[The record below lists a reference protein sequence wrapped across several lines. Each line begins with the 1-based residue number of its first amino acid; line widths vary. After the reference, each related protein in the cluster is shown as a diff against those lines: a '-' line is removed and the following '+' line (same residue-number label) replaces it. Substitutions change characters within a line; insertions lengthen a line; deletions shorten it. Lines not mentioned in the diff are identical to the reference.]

1 MKFGIAFANIGSFV
15 EPDEAVGLAQA
26 AEAAGF
32 ESIWTVDHVVVPA
45 GYQSRYPYDPSGKLP
60 SGEGTVFPD
69 PLIWLAYVA
78 ARTSTLR
85 LGTGILIVPQR
96 NPLVLAKEL
105 ATLDHLS
112 GGRMI
117 LGAGIGWLEEE
128 FMALGVP
135 FAGRGQRTEEA
146 IAAMRALWSQEE
158 ASFESGTTTF
168 RNCYLRPQP
177 LGGTIPVHVGG
188 HSKAAA
194 QRAGRI
200 GDGFVPFGVSRK
212 KLVSLMDVMR
222 HSAEE
227 AGRDP
232 DSIET
237 TVQCNVVTGEE
248 AVAEVTSLQ
257 RLGATRVIV
266 PAAMFKVDLVESLK
280 RYGAD
285 VIGRV

>member
-1 MKFGIAFANIGSFV
+1 
-15 EPDEAVGLAQA
+15 
-26 AEAAGF
+26 
-32 ESIWTVDHVVVPA
+32 
-45 GYQSRYPYDPSGKLP
+45 
-60 SGEGTVFPD
+60 
-69 PLIWLAYVA
+69 LAYVA

-158 ASFESGTTTF
+158 GSFEGDTTTF

-200 GDGFVPFGVSRK
+200 GDGFFPFGVSREE
-212 KLVSLMDVMR
+212 LVSLMDVMR

-237 TVQCNVVTGEE
+237 TVQCNVVTREE

-257 RLGATRVIV
+257 RLGATRVLV